1 MQLRD
6 VLFELC
12 IDYKASDQCS
22 SSNLTDQRARTES
35 MPCQCGLVLER
46 TADDRDAVTLT
57 AATAD
62 VLNLLQI
69 PLSAA

>member
-1 MQLRD
+1 
-6 VLFELC
+6 
-12 IDYKASDQCS
+12 
-22 SSNLTDQRARTES
+22 
-35 MPCQCGLVLER
+35 MPRQCGLALER
-46 TADDRDAVTLT
+46 TTDDRDAVTLT